1 MLSELKKEIHS
12 RANPEKAKLLQRF
25 FKTGKGEYGE
35 GDLFLGINLP
45 VLREISKRYFS
56 LISLKDLEEL
66 LDNKY
71 HEMRIIALLILMLQ
85 YKKSKKN
92 RLMQRKIYE
101 FYLKKTDRI
110 NNWDL
115 VDISA
120 PKIVGDFLWK
130 NKEDIL
136 KELAQSPNLWERR
149 IAIISTFSFIKNRD
163 FGETLAISNML
174 LHDEQ
179 DLIHKAVG
187 WALREVGKKNKKVL
201 ELFLISRYK
210 EMPRTM
216 LRYALEKF
224 PEEERQKWLKGEM

>member
-1 MLSELKKEIHS
+1 MLSQLISEIHS
-12 RANPEKAKLLQRF
+12 KANPEKAKLLQRY

-35 GDLFLGINLP
+35 GDVFLGLTVPI
-45 VLREISKRYFS
+45 LRELSKKYYDS
-56 LISLKDLEEL
+56 ISLKEIEEL

-71 HEMRIIALLILMLQ
+71 HELRAISLMILILK
-85 YKKSKKN
+85 YKKSKKD

-101 FYLKKTDRI
+101 LYLKKTDRI

-120 PKIVGDFLWK
+120 PKIVGDFLLK
-130 NKEDIL
+130 NKEDVL
-136 KELAQSPNLWERR
+136 KYLAKSSNIWEKR
-149 IAIISTFSFIKNRD
+149 IAIISTFAFIKKRD
-163 FGETLAISNML
+163 FGDTLAISNML
-174 LHDEQ
+174 LKDEH

-187 WALREVGKKNKKVL
+187 WALREVGKQNKKVL

-216 LRYALEKF
+216 LRYAIEKF
-224 PEEERQKWLKGEM
+224 PESERQKWLKGEM

>member
-1 MLSELKKEIHS
+1 MLEQLKKEIHS